1 MIFSEWP
8 IDRKVISHI
17 ILCIIY
23 SFLREVD
30 NDEDRNVFILRHY
43 REMRRS
49 LKALSDCT
57 MMKLP
62 SRVGRVNDSS
72 SIRIPPLPV
81 MKITTMS

>member
-1 MIFSEWP
+1 MILSKYP

-17 ILCIIY
+17 ILYIIY
-23 SFLREVD
+23 SFLREVY

-57 MMKLP
+57 MIKLP
-62 SRVGRVNDSS
+62 SRVGRVNVSS
-72 SIRIPPLPV
+72 SIRIPPLSV
-81 MKITTMS
+81 MKITTML